1 MEIQILLAFVIQSLI
16 AVFVSAYTFLLSF
29 VIQRRWDAAATEPE
43 AWTFFVQDNA
53 PAWLRMLK
61 NPRSAIDLLTFK
73 LLRLS
78 FWWMPSLNLQNANG
92 KYPSST
98 LVWLIGK
105 QPEEPRQRTI
115 ESNIEDE
122 ITPTTRRLEFANR
135 ILLAGSDVQ
144 SFTGTKISL
153 LLNT

>member
-78 FWWMPSLNLQNANG
+78 FWWMPSLNLA
-92 KYPSST
+92 KRK
-98 LVWLIGK
+98 W
-105 QPEEPRQRTI
+105 E
-115 ESNIEDE
+115 
-122 ITPTTRRLEFANR
+122 
-135 ILLAGSDVQ
+135 
-144 SFTGTKISL
+144 ISL
-153 LLNT
+153 VDAGLADRQAARGTTTAHDRVEHRRRDYAYD